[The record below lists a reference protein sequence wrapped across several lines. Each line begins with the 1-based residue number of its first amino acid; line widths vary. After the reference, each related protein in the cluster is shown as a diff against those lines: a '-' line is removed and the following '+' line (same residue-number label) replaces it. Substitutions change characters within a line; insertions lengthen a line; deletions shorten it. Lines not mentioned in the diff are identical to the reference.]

1 MSEHSVIED
10 GDYLCFCEAF
20 ESPAGVWRALVRFER
35 KSDHAAKKT
44 HIAGMTHKIT
54 DTFATHHDA
63 MIAAQAYARHK
74 VSKDE
79 TGL

>member
-1 MSEHSVIED
+1 MSEHSVVED
-10 GDYLCFCEAF
+10 GDYFCFCEAF
-20 ESPAGVWRALVRFER
+20 ESPPGVWRALVRFER

-44 HIAGMTHKIT
+44 QIAGMTHTIH
-54 DTFATHHDA
+54 DTFATHHAAMDA
-63 MIAAQAYARHK
+63 ARAFARYK